1 MISKQIQ
8 SEIPVT
14 VTGRMLPNSRKV
26 KHGIKDHAI
35 GLLTQAASRIMGVAR
50 PNQDIPYPSPDFY
63 QAINNPFPFKGTH
76 FGIMIADLP
85 APHYFLSFA
94 SILGM
99 LGLKVVDADAFVDP
113 KDGPLNTAVLVHGTA
128 LANENAFSSYSIQ
141 HDMQFDPQ
149 NNLIRFGENAE
160 ISGQYPHF
168 RLVSRREDF
177 TVDLKLTATGANSWF
192 AHSAIYQ
199 HMSLLMNYEGEISY
213 RDQTQKVSGLATWE
227 HWKAPSLA
235 YPLNRTIPKWL
246 KIPADFFTYQVLT
259 IDATTQLLLGYVTIL
274 DHSIAAFAMLRQAD
288 GTAIH
293 LDADVH
299 FEVLSLQVEAALG
312 QDGSLMSLPKTF
324 KWQVIDKDKT
334 LLFDINATVDTPM
347 LFGLATGY
355 VGGYHWYG
363 SRSGVTIQGR
373 GYIEYIDQR
382 D

>member
-1 MISKQIQ
+1 
-8 SEIPVT
+8 
-14 VTGRMLPNSRKV
+14 
-26 KHGIKDHAI
+26 
-35 GLLTQAASRIMGVAR
+35 MG
-50 PNQDIPYPSPDFY
+50 
-63 QAINNPFPFKGTH
+63 T
-76 FGIMIADLP
+76 L
-85 APHYFLSFA
+85 
-94 SILGM
+94 
-99 LGLKVVDADAFVDP
+99 
-113 KDGPLNTAVLVHGTA
+113 
-128 LANENAFSSYSIQ
+128 
-141 HDMQFDPQ
+141 
-149 NNLIRFGENAE
+149 
-160 ISGQYPHF
+160 
-168 RLVSRREDF
+168 
-177 TVDLKLTATGANSWF
+177 
-192 AHSAIYQ
+192 
-199 HMSLLMNYEGEISY
+199 
-213 RDQTQKVSGLATWE
+213 
-227 HWKAPSLA
+227 KAPSLA

-299 FEVLSLQVEAALG
+299 FEVLSLQVEVAQG

-324 KWQVIDKDKT
+324 RWQVIDKDKT

-363 SRSGVTIQGR
+363 SRSGVTTQGR